1 MSRCSLY
8 QPCCTRI
15 HVASLLFLLISLA
28 ALVAAAARRP
38 TSPAT
43 APTSARLAGVQRQTQ
58 AWSWAG
64 LGAGVVLGGLALTTS
79 TLGRG
84 VLIAAPLLALGVLT
98 GVSVGQL
105 RAQAPDG
112 PVRTAGLTP
121 RRLLDHLPKQLT
133 MAVVPA
139 TGLLP
144 VVLAFTTAVGGPD
157 DLGRSGRALFR
168 QCGAASAERHTP
180 WPGSFYSLQLSA
192 VVVTGLVIAAYA
204 LHRVAR
210 RPDQGEDSLVE
221 DSLRAAAARSVTAA
235 FGLLVS
241 LTLAGVLL
249 LTANGLLGITC
260 HPAWWTVLG
269 TGSLLLAPLLFA
281 LASWCV
287 TCLIVPPR
295 QTAPST
301 HPR

>member
-1 MSRCSLY
+1 M
-8 QPCCTRI
+8 
-15 HVASLLFLLISLA
+15 ASLLVLLFSLA

-38 TSPAT
+38 TAPAT
-43 APTSARLAGVQRQTQ
+43 APMSARLAAVRRQTH

-64 LGAGVVLGGLALTTS
+64 LGAGVVLAGVALTTS

-121 RRLLDHLPKQLT
+121 RRLFDHLPKRLT

-157 DLGRSGRALFR
+157 DLGRSGRALLR
-168 QCGAASAERHTP
+168 QCGASAERHGP
-180 WPGSFYSLQLSA
+180 WPGSFYSLRLSA

-210 RPDQGEDSLVE
+210 RPDQGEDSLVD
-221 DSLRAAAARSVTAA
+221 DSLRAEAARSVTAA

-241 LTLAGVLL
+241 VPLAGVLL

-260 HPAWWTVLG
+260 RPAWWTVLG
-269 TGSLLLAPLLFA
+269 TGFLLLAPLLFA

-287 TCLIVPPR
+287 TCLILPPR

-301 HPR
+301 HAR